1 MNYLIYL
8 IASKIPVTKI
18 YNFHFR
24 HILISLFSQMIDENF
39 SYVKKILVKYLI
51 FISLHFNFHII
62 TIYYH
67 IFL

>member
-24 HILISLFSQMIDENF
+24 HILISLFSQMIDD
-39 SYVKKILVKYLI
+39 KISHMSRKYW
-51 FISLHFNFHII
+51 
-62 TIYYH
+62 
-67 IFL
+67 